1 VRRLHALNLGYQLR
15 DASRPSW
22 GDLNQNVSP
31 DLSLLDHC

>member
-1 VRRLHALNLGYQLR
+1 LLG
-15 DASRPSW
+15 DASRLSW